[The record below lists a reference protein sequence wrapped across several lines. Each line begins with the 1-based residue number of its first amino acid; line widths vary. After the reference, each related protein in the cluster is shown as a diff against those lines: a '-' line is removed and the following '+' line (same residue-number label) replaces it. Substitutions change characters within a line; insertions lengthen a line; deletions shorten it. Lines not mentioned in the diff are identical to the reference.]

1 MDKQIK
7 VTLQMNKAQS
17 RLIRRMLN
25 NEERKLV
32 KKLWTESNEAV
43 ASRLELEI
51 MELRT
56 LENSIFLDELA
67 SEANQ

>member
-1 MDKQIK
+1 MDKQIN